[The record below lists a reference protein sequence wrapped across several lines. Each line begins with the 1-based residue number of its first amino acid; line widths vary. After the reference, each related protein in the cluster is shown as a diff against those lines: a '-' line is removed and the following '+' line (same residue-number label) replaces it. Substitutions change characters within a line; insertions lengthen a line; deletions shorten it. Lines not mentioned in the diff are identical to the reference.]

1 MVYRDS
7 WKIYELIVLNVKLN
21 GQLREVINMKKTN
34 NKIKYNKLKD
44 LLSNQKGAALLT
56 VLIFTFLM
64 VTFVVALMAMTGNDI
79 KLSSMQR
86 DSTKAFYQADGGI
99 EKAIW
104 YLNSSEDNPAGLDF
118 VGYLHEG
125 TTTEYY
131 DVDVKVA
138 VPGPPEIKTLV
149 STGTIKGGGKYNQ
162 DRVVEVKLKKGITP
176 VPGLTY
182 DKAIFTDDDMEFKG
196 GISISGNIHSNGDLT
211 ITSTEVFNLDGEAT
225 ACGTNEYDPGA
236 DPAGYEEFPHIDWP
250 YFKDLADREVDGG
263 FYYDADPTIPGDN
276 TVIFNDPKYLTGIHY
291 VDGNVIIKTDLILE
305 NATIVANGTIEIL
318 GNGSITLVNDL
329 TAHPLSLVAKGNIT
343 NGGSIHG
350 EGIIQTEGS
359 FTNNGVV
366 DINQGAIY
374 AITGV
379 FNGGGGV
386 AFNVAYA
393 TDLISVTVLGTGI
406 PIWQKISWREV
417 Y

>member
-1 MVYRDS
+1 
-7 WKIYELIVLNVKLN
+7 
-21 GQLREVINMKKTN
+21 MKKKN
-34 NKIKYNKLKD
+34 NKIKYNKLKN
-44 LLSNQKGAALLT
+44 LLSNQKGVALLS

-64 VTFVVALMAMTGNDI
+64 LTFVVALMAMTGNDI

-86 DSTKAFYQADGGI
+86 DSTKALYQADGGI
-99 EKAIW
+99 EKSIW
-104 YLNSSEDNPAGLDF
+104 YLNSSEDNPDGLDF
-118 VGYLHEG
+118 MGPLDGG
-125 TTTEYY
+125 TTAEFYHVDFSY
-131 DVDVKVA
+131 DS
-138 VPGPPEIKTLV
+138 GPPEIKTLT
-149 STGTIKGGGKYNQ
+149 SKGTIKGGGKYNQ
-162 DRVVEVKLKKGITP
+162 DRIVEVKLIKGITP

-182 DKAIFTDDDMEFKG
+182 DKAIFTDQDMRFNG
-196 GISISGNIHSNGDLT
+196 GISISGNVHSNGNLYV
-211 ITSTEVFNLDGEAT
+211 TSTEVFNLDGEAT
-225 ACGTNEYDPGA
+225 ATGTNDYGDGGVP
-236 DPAGYEEFPHIDWP
+236 PEEFPQIDWP
-250 YFKDLADREVDGG
+250 YFKDLAVREVNGG
-263 FYYDADPTIPGDN
+263 FYYDADPDIPGDT
-276 TVIFNDPKYLTGIHY
+276 TVIFNDPKYLSGIHY

-329 TAHPLSLVAKGNIT
+329 ITHPLSLVAKGDIT

-350 EGIIQTEGS
+350 EGIIQTEGG

-393 TDLISVTVLGTGI
+393 TDLISVTVPGTGI
-406 PIWQKISWREV
+406 PIWRKISWREV

>member
-1 MVYRDS
+1 
-7 WKIYELIVLNVKLN
+7 
-21 GQLREVINMKKTN
+21 MKKKN
-34 NKIKYNKLKD
+34 NKIKYHKFKNLF
-44 LLSNQKGAALLT
+44 SNQKGVALLS
-56 VLIFTFLM
+56 VLIFIFLM
-64 VTFVVALMAMTGNDI
+64 LTFVIALMAMTGNDI

-86 DSTKAFYQADGGI
+86 DSTKALYQADGGI

-104 YLNSSEDNPAGLDF
+104 YLNSSEDNPDGLNF
-118 VGYLHEG
+118 YGHLPGG
-125 TTTEYY
+125 TATEFY
-131 DVDVKVA
+131 DVDISEID
-138 VPGPPEIKTLV
+138 PGPPEIKTLT
-149 STGTIKGGGKYNQ
+149 STGTIEGGGKYNQ
-162 DRVVEVKLKKGITP
+162 NRVVEVKLKKGITP

-182 DKAIFTDDDMEFKG
+182 DKAIFTDDDMQFNG
-196 GISISGNIHSNGDLT
+196 GISISGNIHSNGDLYVS
-211 ITSTEVFNLDGEAT
+211 STGVFNLDGEAT
-225 ACGTNEYDPGA
+225 ATGTNDYGDGDVP
-236 DPAGYEEFPHIDWP
+236 PEEFPHIDWP
-250 YFKDLADREVDGG
+250 YFQDLAQREVDGG
-263 FYYDADPTIPGDN
+263 FYYDADPAIPGDT

-291 VDGNVIIKTDLILE
+291 IDGNVIIKTDLILE
-305 NATIVANGTIEIL
+305 NATIVANGTIQIL

-329 TAHPLSLVAKGNIT
+329 IVHPLSLIAKGNIT

-366 DINQGAIY
+366 DINEGAIY
-374 AITGV
+374 ADTGV

-393 TDLISVTVLGTGI
+393 TDLISITVPGTGI

>member
-1 MVYRDS
+1 
-7 WKIYELIVLNVKLN
+7 
-21 GQLREVINMKKTN
+21 MKKKN
-34 NKIKYNKLKD
+34 NKIKYNKLKN
-44 LLSNQKGAALLT
+44 LLSNQRGAALLS

-64 VTFVVALMAMTGNDI
+64 LTFVVALMAMTSNDI

-86 DSTKAFYQADGGI
+86 DTTKALYQADGGI
-99 EKAIW
+99 EKSIW
-104 YLNSSEDNPAGLDF
+104 YLKSSEDNPDGMDF
-118 VGYLHEG
+118 VGDLHQG

-131 DVDVKVA
+131 DVEVQVA
-138 VPGPPEIKTLV
+138 VPGTPEYPEEIKTLI
-149 STGTIKGGGKYNQ
+149 STGTIEGGGKYVQ

-211 ITSTEVFNLDGEAT
+211 ITSTEVFNLENGEAT

-236 DPAGYEEFPHIDWP
+236 DPVPPEEFPHIDWP
-250 YFKDLADREVDGG
+250 YFQDLADREVDGG

-276 TVIFNDPKYLTGIHY
+276 TVIFNDPKYLSGIHY
-291 VDGNVIIKTDLILE
+291 IDGNVIIKTDLILE
-305 NATIVANGTIEIL
+305 NATIAAFGTIDIL

-329 TAHPLSLVAKGNIT
+329 TTHPLSLVAKGDIT

-350 EGIIQTEGS
+350 EGVIQTEGG
-359 FTNNGVV
+359 FENNGVV

-406 PIWQKISWREV
+406 PIWRKISWREV